1 MEGHQVK
8 KILTFKEYSEF
19 NSVADTES
27 YRRNVS
33 FYDPSKGW
41 VLDLSRKIKE
51 HKEDENS

>member
-1 MEGHQVK
+1 MK

-51 HKEDENS
+51 HKEEEIS